1 MKTKYIFLLSFLSF
15 LTAFGQTE
23 GITYQAVLVDNNPDE
38 IPGVDVPSSN
48 IPEQPLTIRFSIL
61 NADGNTEYQETQE
74 TQTDPYGTINLT
86 IGTGEVTS
94 ESSVAFNQINWD
106 GPKTLNVAIDLD
118 AGTNF
123 SQFSSQPLTYIP
135 YVRHREIIADGDLSV
150 DGASILND
158 DLTVGG
164 GTSLENRLTVG
175 GASNFYDQVLIRTAL
190 EDKSEFSYDAY
201 PLQLEGSSQ
210 GMAIK
215 LNSDTPQRSS
225 NFMSFWNAN
234 DEPIGRIEG
243 FRAFTS
249 ITLKDIVDIFLFSEP
264 DEDEAEGREDD
275 DSAPPAD
282 SPNELDIFATDTYS
296 VDVTI
301 EIIDLY
307 DASTTFGTNLGACI
321 GGFAVLGDCDD
332 AIWSALSLYLQGV
345 QYSYFVKYNEANRG
359 VAFESGGADYAE
371 WLKKH
376 DKNEVM
382 TFGDVVGVKSGVIS
396 KSFVDANNFMI
407 VSKSPIVSGAMPAVI
422 DKEKYKQIAFL
433 GQVPVKVIG
442 VVSKG
447 DYILPSGNGDGMAIA
462 VSPENMRTN
471 DYNRIIGVAWDEY
484 QGNQLFSY
492 INTAVGINSNDLTK
506 EVNAMQIVMNGIQ
519 EALVQVN
526 PNYEPTY
533 FDVNAV
539 SVDNN
544 VKTTKSLTLQQIMV
558 QQYGLDE
565 LNSSE
570 EAFKRVNQLMK
581 EHDSNNDLIQFS
593 DLPYLE
599 EVLTNPTTE
608 NINKY
613 NEFYTNAV
621 KKLASILS
629 NQIP

>member
-1 MKTKYIFLLSFLSF
+1 MKTKYIFLLSFLSI

-61 NADGNTEYQETQE
+61 NADGNMEYQETQATE
-74 TQTDPYGTINLT
+74 TDPYGTINLT
-86 IGTGEVTS
+86 IGTGQVTS
-94 ESSVAFNQINWD
+94 ESSGAFNQINWD
-106 GPKTLNVAIDLD
+106 GPKTLNVAIDLE

-123 SQFSSQPLTYIP
+123 SEFSSQPLTYIP
-135 YVRHREIIADGDLSV
+135 YVRHREIIADGNLSV
-150 DGASILND
+150 DGSSMLND

-164 GTSLENRLTVG
+164 GTQLQNRLTVSG
-175 GASNFYDQVLIRTAL
+175 SSSFYDQVLIRTAL
-190 EDKSEFSYDAY
+190 ADKSEFSYDAY

-215 LNSDTPQRSS
+215 LISASPGRNS

-234 DEPIGRIEG
+234 GEPIGRIEG
-243 FRAFTS
+243 FRANTS
-249 ITLKDIVDIFLFSEP
+249 ITLKDIVDLFLFSEP
-264 DEDEAEGREDD
+264 DKDEAEDGEDD

-282 SPNELDIFATDTYS
+282 SPNELDIYATDTYS
-296 VDVTI
+296 VDITI
-301 EIIDLY
+301 EIIDIY
-307 DASTTFGTNLGACI
+307 EASAVFGTNLGACI

-332 AIWSALSLYLQGV
+332 AIWSAFSLYLQGV
-345 QYSYFVKYNEANRG
+345 QYSYFKKYNEANRG

-371 WLKKH
+371 WLKKY

-382 TFGDVVGVKSGVIS
+382 AFGDVVGVKAGVIS
-396 KSFVDANNFMI
+396 KNFVDVDNFMV
-407 VSKSPIVSGAMPAVI
+407 VSKSPIVSGAMPLEA

-442 VVSKG
+442 AVTKG
-447 DYILPSGNGDGMAIA
+447 DYILPSGNADGMAIA
-462 VSPENMRTN
+462 VSPNSMRIN
-471 DYNRIIGVAWDEY
+471 DYKRIIGVAWGAY

-506 EVNAMQIVMNGIQ
+506 EINAMQVMMNGMQ
-519 EALVQVN
+519 DALVKVN
-526 PNYEPTY
+526 PNYEPVY
-533 FDVNAV
+533 FDVNTV

-558 QQYGLDE
+558 QKYGLDE
-565 LNSSE
+565 QRSSK
-570 EAFKRVNQLMK
+570 EAFEKVNELMK
-581 EHDSNNDLIQFS
+581 EHDLNSDLIKFS

-599 EVLTNPTTE
+599 EVLTNPSPE

-621 KKLASILS
+621 KKLAGILA
-629 NQIP
+629 NRRP